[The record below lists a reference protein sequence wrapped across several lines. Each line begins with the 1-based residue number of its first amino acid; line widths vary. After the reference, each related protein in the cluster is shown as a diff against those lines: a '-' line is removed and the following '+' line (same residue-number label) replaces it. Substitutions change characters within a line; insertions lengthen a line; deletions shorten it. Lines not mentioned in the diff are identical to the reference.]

1 MPISQGKILCSKA
14 QIKFLFVRKYA
25 HLGWHMAIK
34 RTGFVKPGKKTFYPW
49 GQQAIKFLH
58 RGPYADPHPLKQLQ
72 NKHGMK
78 LVIEK
83 DGNVKGNIID
93 VKYDLL

>member
-1 MPISQGKILCSKA
+1 MML
-14 QIKFLFVRKYA
+14 RKYA

-58 RGPYADPHPLKQLQ
+58 RAPYADPHPLKQLQ
-72 NKHGMK
+72 NKHWFR
-78 LVIEK
+78 LVIEQ
-83 DGNVKGNIID
+83 DGNVKGFAYIMYIHKIFCVCSD
-93 VKYDLL
+93 FRCERRI